1 MQQAKFQNS
10 YEIDEHVSSIY
21 PTDVSFDVGSVE
33 YTNNE
38 DRMLSSVASL
48 KLEENSVQVKLL
60 GKQEVLERAEVKS
73 EEVLTGAAN
82 EVTNPVSLKD
92 GIVSSSGVGAQEA
105 VALVEPS
112 KPVKKPIRRVTV
124 DRENVQECNQQ

>member
-21 PTDVSFDVGSVE
+21 PTDVSFDVASVE
-33 YTNNE
+33 YTI
-38 DRMLSSVASL
+38 ASL

-60 GKQEVLERAEVKS
+60 GKEEVLESAEVKS
-73 EEVLTGAAN
+73 EDLLTGAAN

-92 GIVSSSGVGAQEA
+92 EIVSSSEAGAQEA